1 MGFIGTTKVV
11 PFQNRGFD
19 KSFSAAWKV
28 VPRDK
33 TYSCSELPE
42 LAILAN

>member
-19 KSFSAAWKV
+19 KSFSAACKV
-28 VPRDK
+28 VP
-33 TYSCSELPE
+33 
-42 LAILAN
+42 